1 MAGGK
6 QAPRQKMI
14 NMMYLVLTAML
25 ALNVSAEIV
34 DAFAKIERGLDQT
47 VIITD
52 DKNNNTLKFF
62 EGAVAELGQKAVE
75 WRNKAKIT
83 RDKTTEIKNY
93 VQALKIELIKVA
105 DGDKTAAVGKDGKI
119 YADSIGK
126 MDDLNVANQILLGV
140 NSNGKA
146 YDLHQEVLKYKEF
159 LIDSIVKDNPEIESF
174 INDLLNFSV
183 PKKGLT
189 DVRDWET
196 FTFNTTP
203 LISAIALLSKIQ
215 VDILNCE
222 SYVLEYLRSR
232 IGKDD
237 LKISNVE
244 AAVSNPNG
252 MIMRGSQGEA
262 EVFLVAFDESIQAE
276 ANIGG
281 KSIQMKG
288 GRAKIPFSGSNI
300 GPSTVSGYIAYR
312 NASGETEKR
321 SFKFEYHVVEPSL
334 AVSPTKMNVFYM
346 GVDNPIDISVS
357 GVSQKDLQV
366 HITNGT
372 MTPTGQG
379 GSYIVKP
386 ASIAKCNISVTAM
399 VNGEQK
405 NMGTR
410 EFRVK
415 RVPNPEPSL
424 HNITG
429 KTVTRSRLS
438 SVQGVVAEMKDF
450 DFDLEFV
457 VQSFTVEVISAGN
470 YLKAESSNS
479 NKFTEA
485 QRKLMAEVK
494 VGSKIFIS
502 NIKATAKGSNE
513 VRDLPSIDYRVDG

>member
-6 QAPRQKMI
+6 QTPRQKMI

-47 VIITD
+47 IIITD
-52 DKNNNTLKFF
+52 VKNNNALNLF
-62 EGAVAELGQKAVE
+62 EDAVAELGQKAVE
-75 WRNKAKIT
+75 WRDKAKLT
-83 RDKTTEIKNY
+83 RAKTKEIKGY
-93 VQALKIELIKVA
+93 IQDLKIEMIKIA
-105 DGDKTAAVGKDGKI
+105 DGSDAAVKDGRI
-119 YADSIGK
+119 YVDSIKK
-126 MDDLNVANQILLGV
+126 MDDLNVANQVLLGV
-140 NSNGKA
+140 SDNGKA
-146 YDLHQEVLKYKEF
+146 YELHSKVLEYRDF
-159 LIDSIVKDNPEIESF
+159 LLNDIAKDNPDIKSF
-174 INDLLNFSV
+174 ISDLLNFEV

-222 SYVLEYLRSR
+222 SYVLDYLRSR

-252 MIMRGSQGEA
+252 MILKGSSGEA

-276 ANIGG
+276 AHIGG
-281 KSIQMKG
+281 RTIPMKG
-288 GRAKIPFSGSNI
+288 GRAKVPFSGSNI
-300 GPSTVSGYIAYR
+300 GPSVVSGNITYR
-312 NASGETEKR
+312 NASGETER
-321 SFKFEYHVVEPSL
+321 RNFQFEYHVVEPSL
-334 AVSPTKMNVFYM
+334 AISPTKMNVFYL

-357 GVSQKDLQV
+357 GVSQKD
-366 HITNGT
+366 IKISINNGL
-372 MTPTGQG
+372 MTPVGQG

-386 ASIAKCNISVTAM
+386 KSIGKCNISVTAS

-405 NMGTR
+405 DMGTR

-424 HNITG
+424 FNITG
-429 KTVTRSRLS
+429 KTVTRSQLS
-438 SVQGVVAEMKDF
+438 SVQGVVAKMPSDF
-450 DFDLEFV
+450 DFDLPFKV
-457 VQSFTVEVISAGN
+457 ISFTVEVIQGGVQ
-470 YLKAESSNS
+470 KAESSTGAQFNQS
-479 NKFTEA
+479 QRKIMTEA
-485 QRKLMAEVK
+485 K
-494 VGSKIFIS
+494 VGSRIYIS
-502 NIKATAKGSNE
+502 DIKAKADGIDDI
-513 VRDLPSIDYRVDG
+513 RDLPNINYQVGG